1 MSRSARFFYP
11 LVLIA
16 VTAVPGFSQRGG
28 SPSSTPITSIPDL
41 PAPPTKAQAPIQTLK
56 AAAQLVIVDVVV
68 TDSKQA
74 PIHNL
79 KASDFSVLENNAPQQ
94 IGSFEEHNAPPL
106 SQLAKVP
113 PVRLPPG
120 IFTNFTPVQ
129 TDGPINI
136 LLLDALNTQMKDQSY
151 VQSQL
156 LEFVKNTPVGTRMG
170 IFVLNDRLVMLQG
183 VTSDL
188 ALLKTVVERTTPGA
202 SLILGNSTGDL
213 DNVGNGGTKTASA
226 TLADIGGP
234 DIALLGAQIQQ
245 AEAVL
250 AADDTQ
256 NRALQTL
263 NAMNELA
270 HYLGGIPGRKN
281 LIWFSGSF
289 PLSIFPD
296 SSILHPFAVV
306 DNMDE
311 EYRETANLLARSQVA
326 VYPIDARGLKTN
338 ATAIAKDSLPG
349 NIQGHGLASS
359 QNKLFQDNANEN
371 ATMYEMASDTG
382 GQAYIN
388 TNGLSEAVSRAI
400 TNGSNYY
407 TISYTPTNSE
417 PDGKFRQIQVKV
429 AQPGLTLA
437 YRSGY
442 FADQPPAKPRNAP
455 AEAEADAPSMGRSR
469 GQQPAIMPTGP
480 AVPARPNALT
490 RTMMHGAPNATEI
503 LLKLQ
508 VLPASNATEN
518 AVVPGNIFNANPPP
532 KVKIKGPFR
541 RYAIDIA
548 ADAKDIHITPTPD
561 GHYQFSTEVI
571 ACVYDPNGVLINTAV
586 QKARGNLTL
595 SSYANMRHTGLPFHL
610 EVSVPVDGDYYLRTS
625 VHDLATDRYGSVELP
640 VAAVAKLP
648 PLTATAPPAAPPR

>member
-1 MSRSARFFYP
+1 MFRSRYSFY
-11 LVLIA
+11 LLA
-16 VTAVPGFSQRGG
+16 VVGAAAASGLAQHT
-28 SPSSTPITSIPDL
+28 SPSSVPITSIPDQ
-41 PAPPTKAQAPIQTLK
+41 PAPPRNSQAPIQTLK

-68 TDSKQA
+68 TDSKQT
-74 PIHNL
+74 PIHGL
-79 KASDFSVLENNAPQQ
+79 KASDFTVLENNAPQQ
-94 IGSFEEHNAPPL
+94 ITNFEEHGALPP
-106 SQLAKVP
+106 QAVKVP
-113 PVRLPPG
+113 AMHPLPPG

-151 VQSQL
+151 VRSQL
-156 LEFVKNTPVGTRMG
+156 REFVKNTPVGTRMG

-188 ALLKTVVERTTPGA
+188 ALLKTVVERTSPGA
-202 SLILGNSTGDL
+202 SILLGDSTGDL
-213 DNVGNGGTKTASA
+213 DNVGNGGTKTASD

-234 DIALLGAQIQQ
+234 DIALLGAQLKQ

-289 PLSIFPD
+289 PLTIFPD
-296 SSILHPFAVV
+296 STISHPFAVV
-306 DNMDE
+306 AGME
-311 EYRETANLLARSQVA
+311 EEFRETTNLLARSQVA
-326 VYPIDARGLKTN
+326 VYPIDARGLRTFS
-338 ATAIAKDSLPG
+338 TAIAKDSGPG
-349 NIQGHGLASS
+349 NVGQGLASA

-388 TNGLSEAVSRAI
+388 TNGLSEAVGKAI
-400 TNGSNYY
+400 ANGSNYY
-407 TISYTPTNSE
+407 TLSYTPTNSE
-417 PDGKFRQIQVKV
+417 PDGKFHKIQVKL
-429 AQPGLTLA
+429 AQPGITLA

-442 FADQPPAKPRNAP
+442 FADEPAGKREPSVIGVNLPGVGYGQGKQTAP
-455 AEAEADAPSMGRSR
+455 
-469 GQQPAIMPTGP
+469 
-480 AVPARPNALT
+480 VPAGPNALT
-490 RTMMHGAPNATEI
+490 RTMMHGAPDATQILIKVQALPANIATE
-503 LLKLQ
+503 
-508 VLPASNATEN
+508 A
-518 AVVPGNIFNANPPP
+518 AVVPGNIFNANPVP

-548 ADAKDIHITPTPD
+548 ADARDIKTTPTPD

-571 ACVYDPNGVLINTAV
+571 TCVFDVNGVLINTAV
-586 QKARGNLTL
+586 EKAHGNLTL
-595 SSYANMRHTGLPFHL
+595 SSYANMRHTGLPFHQ
-610 EVSVPVDGDYYLRTS
+610 EVSVPVSGDYYLRTS
-625 VHDLATDRYGSVELP
+625 VHDLETDRYGSVEIP
-640 VAAVAKLP
+640 VASIAKLP
-648 PLTATAPPAAPPR
+648 PLTAVAAPAVAPK

>member
-1 MSRSARFFYP
+1 MSRSARFFHS
-11 LVLIA
+11 LILIA
-16 VTAVPGFSQRGG
+16 ATALPGLSQRTP
-28 SPSSTPITSIPDL
+28 PSSTPIGTIPDQ
-41 PAPPTKAQAPIQTLK
+41 PAQPGKPLAPIQTLK

-68 TDSKQA
+68 TDSKQT
-74 PIHNL
+74 PVHNL

-94 IGSFEEHNAPPL
+94 IGSFEEHTAPPL
-106 SQLAKVP
+106 SQMAKVP

-156 LEFVKNTPVGTRMG
+156 REFVKNTPVGTRVG

-188 ALLKTVVERTTPGA
+188 ALLKTVVERASPGA
-202 SLILGNSTGDL
+202 SILLGDSTGDL

-234 DIALLGAQIQQ
+234 DTAMLGAQLKQ
-245 AEAVL
+245 AEATL

-296 SSILHPFAVV
+296 STILHPFAVV
-306 DNMDE
+306 NNMDE

-338 ATAIAKDSLPG
+338 ATAIAKDSGAG
-349 NIQGHGLASS
+349 NVGPGLASA
-359 QNKLFQDNANEN
+359 QNKLFQDNSNEN
-371 ATMYEMASDTG
+371 ATMYQMASDTG

-388 TNGLSEAVSRAI
+388 TNGLSEAVNRAI
-400 TNGSNYY
+400 TNGSSYY
-407 TISYTPTNSE
+407 TLSYTPTNSE
-417 PDGKFRQIQVKV
+417 PDGKFRKIQVKL
-429 AQPGLTLA
+429 ARPGLTLA

-442 FADQPPAKPRNAP
+442 FADQPPSRPKSMQGEIQP
-455 AEAEADAPSMGRSR
+455 DLPSLGRSR
-469 GQQPAIMPTGP
+469 GQQPAVTPTGP
-480 AVPARPNALT
+480 ATAQPGTLT

-503 LLKLQ
+503 MLKLQ
-508 VLPASNATEN
+508 VLPASTATEN
-518 AVVPGNIFNANPPP
+518 AVVPGNIFNANPLP

-541 RYAIDIA
+541 RYVVDIA
-548 ADAKDIHITPTPD
+548 ADAKDIHITQTPD
-561 GHYQFSTEVI
+561 GHFQFLTEVFTS
-571 ACVYDPNGVLINTAV
+571 VYDANGVLVNTALE
-586 QKARGNLTL
+586 KAHGNLSL
-595 SSYANMRHTGLPFHL
+595 SSYANMRRTGLPFHQ
-610 EVSVPVDGDYYLRTS
+610 EVSVPVDGDYYLRIS
-625 VHDLATDRYGSVELP
+625 VHDLETDHYGSVEVP
-640 VAAVAKLP
+640 VESVAKLP
-648 PLTATAPPAAPPR
+648 PLAASATPAARPR